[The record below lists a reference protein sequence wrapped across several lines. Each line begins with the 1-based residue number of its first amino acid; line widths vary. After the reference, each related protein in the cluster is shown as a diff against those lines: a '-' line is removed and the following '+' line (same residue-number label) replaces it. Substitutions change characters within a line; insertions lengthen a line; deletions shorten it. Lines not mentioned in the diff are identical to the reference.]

1 MKMELEIQQLAGEEA
16 KKRWGERLD
25 EVRRMEED
33 AKRERGRFPKDGGRK
48 EKEVKRKEK
57 MMRERQG

>member
-1 MKMELEIQQLAGEEA
+1 MKFNSWLVR
-16 KKRWGERLD
+16 KRRRGGGVERLD

>member
-1 MKMELEIQQLAGEEA
+1 ME
-16 KKRWGERLD
+16 GERLD
-25 EVRRMEED
+25 KVRRMEED
-33 AKRERGRFPKDGGRK
+33 DKRERGRFPKDGGRK

>member
-1 MKMELEIQQLAGEEA
+1 MRMELEIQQLAGEEA

-33 AKRERGRFPKDGGRK
+33 AKRERGRFPNDEGRK